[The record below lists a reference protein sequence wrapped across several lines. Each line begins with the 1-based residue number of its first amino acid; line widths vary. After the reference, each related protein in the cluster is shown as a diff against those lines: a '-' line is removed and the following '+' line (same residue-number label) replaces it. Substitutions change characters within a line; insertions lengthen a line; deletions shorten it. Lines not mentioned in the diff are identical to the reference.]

1 MQNLASGEGTV
12 ANNGDGTFTFV
23 PGSDFQELAQDQTI
37 DVTFTYKA
45 TDQHGEDS
53 NVSTVTITVTGV
65 NDDPTAVADTL
76 TVDQDVVTSQAAAG
90 VLAND
95 IELDTNDTKVVTKL
109 NGTDLDGV
117 TNSLTVTST
126 RGAEFT
132 LHADGSFSYDP
143 TTSPELM
150 ALDPGDNADDQFTY
164 TMSDPHGQTS
174 QTTITFT
181 VNGVND
187 VPTAADDT
195 YATGQNQV
203 LDVDPAGVLGNDA
216 DADAD
221 DSITVTELN
230 GSTTLTGSSSEG
242 ATVTIQ
248 ADGSFSYDP
257 TTSATLAALLRGD
270 TLDDTFTYTVED
282 SHGAISTATVT
293 VVVTGENK
301 APVAVDDD
309 FLGIN
314 GVDEDSTL
322 VDAAGVLANDTDADD
337 PASALFVSGING
349 TGQLTGQSTSG
360 ALITMNADGSF
371 FYDPRNADTLQ
382 ALADGVSAFDTFTYT
397 VSDGQGG
404 SSEGTV
410 TIDVTG
416 VNDAP
421 VANPDSALG
430 PRNQDLVID
439 VIKAAEPTDPGHD
452 YDVDGTIVIVA
463 ITEEPD
469 ASEGQVI
476 VNNDNTVTF
485 QPATDFSGTST
496 FKYQLTDD
504 FGETSDQVTVTVEI
518 NDIPFAED
526 DSTDAYQDVFNTAT
540 VISVLDNDSD
550 SDGTLDPSTVT
561 IQSGPSNGNA
571 TVAADGSIIYQPNIV
586 PDVYLGP
593 DSLTYTVF
601 DDDGAESNVAT
612 VTIDV
617 ILDPYPWHNRS
628 NGMDVNNDGF
638 ISPLDALLII
648 SELNES
654 GSYQLPVTGATPPP
668 FYDVD
673 ADGYIAPSDA
683 VQVINHLNDN
693 ANGEGEGEFVP
704 SSGMD
709 IAAVAE
715 QAIQA
720 LAGPV
725 NNGFKLANQQTTGLS
740 QVRSEVMEDL
750 IADIVEE
757 VSEELTEENSL
768 DDFFGQ
774 F

>member
-1 MQNLASGEGTV
+1 MC
-12 ANNGDGTFTFV
+12 
-23 PGSDFQELAQDQTI
+23 I
-37 DVTFTYKA
+37 R
-45 TDQHGEDS
+45 DS
-53 NVSTVTITVTGV
+53 
-65 NDDPTAVADTL
+65 
-76 TVDQDVVTSQAAAG
+76 
-90 VLAND
+90 
-95 IELDTNDTKVVTKL
+95 
-109 NGTDLDGV
+109 
-117 TNSLTVTST
+117 
-126 RGAEFT
+126 
-132 LHADGSFSYDP
+132 
-143 TTSPELM
+143 
-150 ALDPGDNADDQFTY
+150 
-164 TMSDPHGQTS
+164 
-174 QTTITFT
+174 
-181 VNGVND
+181 
-187 VPTAADDT
+187 
-195 YATGQNQV
+195 
-203 LDVDPAGVLGNDA
+203 
-216 DADAD
+216 
-221 DSITVTELN
+221 
-230 GSTTLTGSSSEG
+230 
-242 ATVTIQ
+242 
-248 ADGSFSYDP
+248 
-257 TTSATLAALLRGD
+257 
-270 TLDDTFTYTVED
+270 
-282 SHGAISTATVT
+282 
-293 VVVTGENK
+293 
-301 APVAVDDD
+301 
-309 FLGIN
+309 
-314 GVDEDSTL
+314 
-322 VDAAGVLANDTDADD
+322 
-337 PASALFVSGING
+337 
-349 TGQLTGQSTSG
+349 
-360 ALITMNADGSF
+360 
-371 FYDPRNADTLQ
+371 
-382 ALADGVSAFDTFTYT
+382 TYT

-404 SSEGTV
+404 TSQGTV
-410 TIDVTG
+410 TIEVTG

-430 PRNQDLVID
+430 PRNNPLVID
-439 VIKAAEPTDPGHD
+439 VIKASEDTDPGHD
-452 YDVDGTIVIVA
+452 YDVDDAIVEVI
-463 ITEEPD
+463 ITENPD
-469 ASEGQVI
+469 VATGNAS
-476 VNNDNTVTF
+476 VNPLDNQVTF
-485 QPATDFSGTST
+485 TPAVDYSGVTT
-496 FKYQLTDD
+496 FKYQLKDA
-504 FGETSDQVTVTVEI
+504 FGAFSNEVTVTVEI
-518 NDIPFAED
+518 NDAPFAED

-550 SDGTLDPSTVT
+550 SDGTLDPATVT

-593 DSLTYTVF
+593 DSLTYTVA
-601 DDDGAESNVAT
+601 DDDGAISNVAT
-612 VTIDV
+612 VSINV
-617 ILDPYPWHNRS
+617 MLDPYPWHNRS

-654 GSYQLPVTGATPPP
+654 GSYLLPVTGATPPP

>member
-1 MQNLASGEGTV
+1 M
-12 ANNGDGTFTFV
+12 
-23 PGSDFQELAQDQTI
+23 
-37 DVTFTYKA
+37 
-45 TDQHGEDS
+45 
-53 NVSTVTITVTGV
+53 
-65 NDDPTAVADTL
+65 
-76 TVDQDVVTSQAAAG
+76 
-90 VLAND
+90 
-95 IELDTNDTKVVTKL
+95 
-109 NGTDLDGV
+109 
-117 TNSLTVTST
+117 
-126 RGAEFT
+126 
-132 LHADGSFSYDP
+132 
-143 TTSPELM
+143 
-150 ALDPGDNADDQFTY
+150 
-164 TMSDPHGQTS
+164 
-174 QTTITFT
+174 
-181 VNGVND
+181 ND

-270 TLDDTFTYTVED
+270 TLGDTFTYTVED

-439 VIKAAEPTDPGHD
+439 VIKAADDTDPGHD

-504 FGETSDQVTVTVEI
+504 FGETSGQVTVTVEI

-550 SDGTLDPSTVT
+550 SDGTLDPATVT

-593 DSLTYTVF
+593 DSLTYTVA
-601 DDDGAESNVAT
+601 DDDGAISNVAT
-612 VTIDV
+612 VSITV
-617 ILDPYPWHNRS
+617 MLDPYPWHNRS

-654 GSYQLPVTGATPPP
+654 GSYLLPVTGATPPP
-668 FYDVD
+668 VYDVD

-750 IADIVEE
+750 ISDIVEE
-757 VSEELTEENSL
+757 VSEELSEENSL